1 MADRQLRRSRLGLA
15 ALGPLHLQPHPDLL
29 SGHAGLLVHQ
39 QRRDLLDSRVLVLR
53 PGGRRLL
60 RRNRPPA
67 NQGLPD
73 GKLQLLDL

>member
-15 ALGPLHLQPHPDLL
+15 ALGPLRLQPHPDLR
-29 SGHAGLLVHQ
+29 SDHAGRLGHQ